1 MNCINRELLRKLFKF
16 QRTSAMLRDL
26 YNTCNKQKNNNLV
39 DVIKSGLRDL
49 KGEIEKM
56 SEDDIEIEKP

>member
-26 YNTCNKQKNNNLV
+26 YNTYNKQKNNNLV